1 MIFTDPRLGPHRAG
15 GIAAQLDPSD
25 GWVRHNA
32 IVSLTGDL
40 VTLDAAKGVLWW
52 RDLDGE
58 QRHLLLPSGITTE
71 AVVGLLGGLRIALT
85 PWPVRPGHQPVLA
98 GWPDPDARPTY

>member
-32 IVSLTGDL
+32 IVTFTGDL

-52 RDLDGE
+52 RDTDGE

-71 AVVGLLGGLRIALT
+71 AVAGILLGLVRALD
-85 PWPVRPGHQPVLA
+85 PWGGHTSPVLA
-98 GWPDPDARPTY
+98 GWPDPEARPTY